1 MPINHQAIK
10 LAMRTRL
17 RSLQVCTT
25 GTTALAAT
33 TTGYTRV
40 TGSFVADGFRAGM
53 EVTPTGF
60 TANPVSVITAVT
72 ATTMTVADAR
82 AAQGSASGR
91 SLSVALPTA
100 QAWEDVK
107 FQPVAGKPFVIEQ
120 YLPGPAELLT
130 LQPSGSVEYL
140 PQYVVQVV
148 TPAFTGGAASYGYAD
163 AILKHFP
170 VGLVLTASDG
180 SEARVRGQPAP
191 FSSQLIPYTDGAMV
205 VTVSIPFRVHSTT

>member
-1 MPINHQAIK
+1 MPINHNALK

-25 GTTALAAT
+25 GSIALAAT

-53 EVTPTGF
+53 EITPTGF

-72 ATTMTVADAR
+72 ASTLQVADTR

-91 SLSVALPTA
+91 SLSVALPLS

-107 FQPVAGKPFVIEQ
+107 FQPVAGRPFVIEQ
-120 YLPGPAELLT
+120 YLPGPGELIT
-130 LQPSGSVEYL
+130 LLPGGSVEYL

-148 TPAFTGGAASYGYAD
+148 TPAYTGGAASYGYAD
-163 AILKHFP
+163 AILQHFP
-170 VGLVLTASDG
+170 VGLVLIASDG

-205 VTVSIPFRVHSTT
+205 VTVSIPFRVHIT

>member
-1 MPINHQAIK
+1 MPINHNALK

-25 GTTALAAT
+25 GSIALAAT

-53 EVTPTGF
+53 EITPTGF

-72 ATTMTVADAR
+72 ASTLQVADTR
-82 AAQGSASGR
+82 AAQGSAGGR
-91 SLSVALPTA
+91 SLSVALPLS

-107 FQPVAGKPFVIEQ
+107 FQPVAGRPFVIEQ
-120 YLPGPAELLT
+120 YLPGPGELIT
-130 LQPSGSVEYL
+130 LLPGGSVEYL

-148 TPAFTGGAASYGYAD
+148 TPAYTGGAASYGYAD
-163 AILKHFP
+163 AILQHFP
-170 VGLVLTASDG
+170 VGLVLIASDG

-205 VTVSIPFRVHSTT
+205 VTVSIPFRVHIT

>member
-1 MPINHQAIK
+1 MAVKHSALR

-25 GTTALAAT
+25 GSMALAAT
-33 TTGYTRV
+33 TTGYTRL
-40 TGSFVADGFRAGM
+40 TGSFVDDGFRAGM
-53 EVTPTGF
+53 EVTPSGF

-72 ATTMTVADAR
+72 ATTMTVTDAR
-82 AAQGSASGR
+82 AAQGSAGSR
-91 SLSVALPTA
+91 SLTVALPAT

-107 FQPVAGKPFVIEQ
+107 IQPVAGKPFVIEQ

-130 LQPSGSVEYL
+130 LQPSGSVEIL

-163 AILKHFP
+163 AILQHFP

-180 SEARVRGQPAP
+180 SKASVRGQPAP
-191 FSSQLIPYTDGAMV
+191 FASQLIPYTDGAMV
-205 VTVSIPFRVHSTT
+205 VTVSIPFRVHSTS